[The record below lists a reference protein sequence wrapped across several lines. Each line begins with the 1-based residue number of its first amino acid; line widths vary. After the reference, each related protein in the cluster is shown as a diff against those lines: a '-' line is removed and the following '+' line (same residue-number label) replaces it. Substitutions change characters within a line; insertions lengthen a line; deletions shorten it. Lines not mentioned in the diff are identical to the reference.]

1 MKSKKRQKW
10 SKKILVW
17 VFPNERAIDRLTF
30 GYRTE
35 YDVCGRATCWP
46 YRIKGKFLLRNH
58 NLKQKQ
64 TYIITTTTTKEKH
77 KKNYKKFNY

>member
-10 SKKILVW
+10 SKKIVW
-17 VFPNERAIDRLTF
+17 VFPNVRAIDRLTF

-58 NLKQKQ
+58 NLNQKKN
-64 TYIITTTTTKEKH
+64 YITTTTTKKQNEKLQ
-77 KKNYKKFNY
+77 KIYY

>member
-10 SKKILVW
+10 SKKNIIW
-17 VFPNERAIDRLTF
+17 VFPNVRAIDRLTF

-58 NLKQKQ
+58 NLNQKKLYNYYNNNKKKQN
-64 TYIITTTTTKEKH
+64 EKLQ
-77 KKNYKKFNY
+77 KIYY

>member
-10 SKKILVW
+10 SKKNIVW
-17 VFPNERAIDRLTF
+17 VFPNVRAIDRLTF

-58 NLKQKQ
+58 NLNQKN
-64 TYIITTTTTKEKH
+64 YITTTTTTKKTKEKLQ
-77 KKNYKKFNY
+77 KIYY